1 MCGYAWMNCGRCGKK
16 PARPKP
22 ALEEV
27 PGYCNACGHM
37 NGPTAKRCKACG
49 SRLGS
54 ADSLKQP
61 AE

>member
-1 MCGYAWMNCGRCGKK
+1 MCGYACMNCGRCGKK

-27 PGYCNACGHM
+27 PGYC
-37 NGPTAKRCKACG
+37 KACG